1 MQVAD
6 CALSVSGAPL
16 VVTVSMGV
24 ASGSSLEE
32 LEAMLQAADS
42 ALYIAKH
49 HGRNRVEVKDLPTGV
64 TVGAVEQT

>member
-1 MQVAD
+1 
-6 CALSVSGAPL
+6 
-16 VVTVSMGV
+16 MGV

-49 HGRNRVEVKDLPTGV
+49 HGRNRVEVKDLRTGV
-64 TVGAVEQT
+64 TVGAR

>member
-1 MQVAD
+1 
-6 CALSVSGAPL
+6 
-16 VVTVSMGV
+16 MGV

-49 HGRNRVEVKDLPTGV
+49 HGRNRVEVVEVKDLRTGV
-64 TVGAVEQT
+64 AVGAR